1 MTEPLFLL
9 IDFSGRFFLLSVVAF
24 FWEQAPLTLRFL
36 WKLNVGMG
44 SRAHWDLTKVYVC
57 ACVRVCV
64 HACVCVLVVGR
75 PLRLRHLRA
84 GKDVCPRD
92 L

>member
-9 IDFSGRFFLLSVVAF
+9 IDFSGRFFLLLVVAF

-44 SRAHWDLTKVYVC
+44 SRAHWDLTKVCVCMCVC
-57 ACVRVCV
+57 A
-64 HACVCVLVVGR
+64 LVVGR
-75 PLRLRHLRA
+75 PLRLRHPRA